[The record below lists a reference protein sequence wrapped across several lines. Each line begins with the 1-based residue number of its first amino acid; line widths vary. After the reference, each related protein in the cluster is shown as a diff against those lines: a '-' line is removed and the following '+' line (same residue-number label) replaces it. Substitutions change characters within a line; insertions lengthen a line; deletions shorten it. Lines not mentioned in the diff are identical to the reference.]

1 MVRGASCLPSAL
13 CQVTLVMNGPV
24 LSASSSVRP
33 TRAGAE
39 RVGRI
44 TMGAPAQGCVTGTS

>member
-1 MVRGASCLPSAL
+1 MVRGAPCRPSAL
-13 CQVTLVMNGPV
+13 CQVTFVVNGLA

-33 TRAGAE
+33 THAGVE